1 MLKWLGLFLI
11 LNAQGVQMTIV
22 LLNDQLKLPDDIL
35 GAKGLGKSRLHAL
48 ETIGLCVKKWH
59 ERFVK
64 CRQ

>member
-1 MLKWLGLFLI
+1 
-11 LNAQGVQMTIV
+11 MTIV